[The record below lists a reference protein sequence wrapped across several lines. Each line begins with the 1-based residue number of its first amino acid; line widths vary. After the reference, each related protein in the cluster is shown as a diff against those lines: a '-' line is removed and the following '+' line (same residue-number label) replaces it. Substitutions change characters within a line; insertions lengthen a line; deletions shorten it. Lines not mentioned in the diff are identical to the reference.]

1 MESPIRAPS
10 LMNLLNV
17 LRSAIKRLVNLPI
30 YLFAAP
36 CVINNN
42 GHSCKILYLNGLI
55 FDAHTRIEGFP
66 IILYCWSERLFIGLG
81 KEQLIAIP
89 C

>member
-1 MESPIRAPS
+1 MESPICAPL

-17 LRSAIKRLVNLPI
+17 LRSAIKRLVNLPV

-42 GHSCKILYLNGLI
+42 GHLH
-55 FDAHTRIEGFP
+55 AEGITLQF
-66 IILYCWSERLFIGLG
+66 LKTYMFTSLQVYSEI
-81 KEQLIAIP
+81 
-89 C
+89 